1 MADRQIEQISDAQY
15 EASVEKQKSRRRFRI
30 VFWCSLALIAL
41 SFVLFL
47 RKQVV
52 WFRWDLPIDSDLLVA
67 IAEFV
72 SGILGTLLAVFSIW
86 MLVETLNAQ
95 IDANA
100 EVKDSNKDLTRVNR
114 QQLFDNKF
122 QVYYTQYKEAVAG
135 YGLSGAGG
143 KQGLEKVAAD
153 FIAQPFNIKHVYK
166 LRVKSAV
173 KVFEEFYAQN
183 RMACSVHFRVLYLL
197 VRFIEEGK
205 IREDDR
211 VLYIKSIRGQLTDGE
226 LILLRYNCMTGLG
239 EAMRKYVNHFN
250 LLKHISLMSLLE
262 FKQWSDKLANGHEK
276 AALDAMFITLRKL
289 MKEMNDRDDE
299 IEEVY
304 EISPRYWTTIKC

>member
-173 KVFEEFYAQN
+173 KVFEEF
-183 RMACSVHFRVLYLL
+183 
-197 VRFIEEGK
+197 
-205 IREDDR
+205 
-211 VLYIKSIRGQLTDGE
+211 
-226 LILLRYNCMTGLG
+226 
-239 EAMRKYVNHFN
+239 
-250 LLKHISLMSLLE
+250 
-262 FKQWSDKLANGHEK
+262 
-276 AALDAMFITLRKL
+276 
-289 MKEMNDRDDE
+289 
-299 IEEVY
+299 
-304 EISPRYWTTIKC
+304 